1 MAKQTQV
8 DELYPLD
15 NETAL
20 ALIGRIAGGD
30 KSSLAILYDR
40 TSRLLFG
47 LVVRILGDGASAEE
61 ALLDIYT
68 HVWKHSASYDSR
80 RRPLEWLTTIAR
92 DRALARLHWSSPD
105 KRRQGHSAG
114 SPRPTLTVAPDQ
126 QKLARLSMESLAPA
140 QREIL
145 EWAYYSGL
153 SCGEIAAQTGKP
165 LGAVKTHVRQGLSKL
180 GELLDGE
187 AH

>member
-1 MAKQTQV
+1 LAKQTQV

-15 NETAL
+15 NEAVL
-20 ALIGRIAGGD
+20 ALIRKIADGD
-30 KSSLAILYDR
+30 KSALATLYDA

-47 LVVRILGDGASAEE
+47 LAVRILGDGASAEE
-61 ALLDIYT
+61 TLLDVYT
-68 HVWKHSASYDSR
+68 YVWKHSASYDPKH
-80 RRPLEWLTTIAR
+80 RPLEWLTTIAR
-92 DRALARLHWSSPD
+92 ARAVARFHWSSPD
-105 KRRQGHSAG
+105 KRRQEHSPNLG
-114 SPRPTLTVAPDQ
+114 PKMTVAPQ
-126 QKLARLSMESLAPA
+126 AQKLARASLESLAPA

-165 LGAVKTHVRQGLSKL
+165 LGAIKTHARQGLSKL
-180 GELLDGE
+180 GELLDRE